1 MIKLCKVLNF
11 NKVTRVIVTIF
22 NEIQIQ
28 FVTDRKDIGSYAY
41 IKKDN
46 DGYQVVDKP
55 DCYDSNKAQKKQ
67 RKIII
72 KEVNIENSMETE
84 KKVN

>member
-46 DGYQVVDKP
+46 DGYKIVDKS
-55 DCYDSNKAQKKQ
+55 DYYDSIKVQKKQ

-72 KEVNIENSMETE
+72 KEVDIENSMETE
-84 KKVN
+84 KK